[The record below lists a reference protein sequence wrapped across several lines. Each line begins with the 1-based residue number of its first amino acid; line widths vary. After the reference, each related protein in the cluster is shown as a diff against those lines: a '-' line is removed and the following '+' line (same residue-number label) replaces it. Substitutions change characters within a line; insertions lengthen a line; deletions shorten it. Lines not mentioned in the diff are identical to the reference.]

1 MFKRQDMDWDGFVTA
16 IVRMKSAP
24 AFDALDLKSPENEEF
39 GTETIPA
46 KHFTPYGQANSEVES
61 QLADEALIHMMNPT
75 CYIGNAD
82 TAKHWRV
89 RHGAYDRD
97 TSLAIPV
104 ILATLLQN
112 RGFNI
117 DFALPWGLPHSGD
130 YDLDDLFAWIDGI
143 CR

>member
-1 MFKRQDMDWDGFVTA
+1 
-16 IVRMKSAP
+16 
-24 AFDALDLKSPENEEF
+24 
-39 GTETIPA
+39 
-46 KHFTPYGQANSEVES
+46 FTPYGQANSEVES
-61 QLADEALIHMMNPT
+61 QMADEKLIHMMNPT

-112 RGFNI
+112 RGFDI

-130 YDLDDLFAWIDGI
+130 YDLDDLFAWIDSL